1 MNDITFTIC
10 AFIEPHGDC
19 DIEVTGY
26 FEDDDP
32 GNGRD
37 DPGGPGCFE
46 ASEYH
51 YVGNSG
57 TGDGTCDDVLKE
69 WIDDNENTL
78 WHAVSSHL
86 DDRHGE
92 E

>member
-1 MNDITFTIC
+1 MTDITFKLC
-10 AFIEPHGDC
+10 VYLEPHGDV
-19 DIEVTGY
+19 DIEVTGN

-32 GNGRD
+32 GNGKD
-37 DPGGPGCFE
+37 DPGGPSCFE

-51 YVGNSG
+51 YVDASG
-57 TGDGTCDDVLKE
+57 TGAGTCDDVLKE
-69 WIDDNENTL
+69 WIDDNENVL
-78 WHAVSSHL
+78 GHAASATR